1 MVIVR
6 PAGTDDVAAILELWN
21 RADAEPTV
29 TDDEDALNA
38 LLAFNPTA
46 VLLAVEERLVVGT
59 LIVGWDG
66 WRGGFYRLAVAPD
79 YRRQGVARR
88 LVERGE
94 SLLIDAGARRL
105 SVFAVA
111 SDPRAVPFWQAV
123 GYEAQSDRQRLVKNI
138 VA

>member
-29 TDDEDALNA
+29 TDDEDALSA

-46 VLLAVEERLVVGT
+46 VLLAVDERIVVGT
-59 LIVGWDG
+59 LIMGWDG

-79 YRRQGVARR
+79 HRRQGVARR
-88 LVERGE
+88 LVEQGE
-94 SLLIDAGARRL
+94 SLLIAAGARRL

-138 VA
+138 EA